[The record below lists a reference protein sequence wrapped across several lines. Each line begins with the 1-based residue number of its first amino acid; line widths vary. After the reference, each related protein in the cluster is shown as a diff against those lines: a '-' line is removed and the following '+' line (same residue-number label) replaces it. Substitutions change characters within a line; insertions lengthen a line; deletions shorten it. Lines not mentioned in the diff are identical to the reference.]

1 MGAQVPTRGEVA
13 QAAVWL
19 GRHGVRVRVPTRLL
33 ATRLG
38 MRVGARPLA
47 VLGRLAVFY
56 LAGTAGALGYQSLQ
70 YLPGVRG
77 VEMTDSKVAYFL
89 LFAIQGAIWSA
100 LRQRD
105 RKAAAALGQR
115 ALDRPRP
122 PWRALRSGWYF
133 ASVVVTFAGGAAL
146 GATMFFTTEY
156 RTYAWSWLGLLAMS
170 AVVFGAAFAGVVRRP
185 VIAED
190 EPSLAVDA
198 VLRIEDL
205 SLTLPAIYASPV
217 LTDLV
222 TTHRQPPGFAPW
234 LAGYAALAIALQV
247 VDAIIHG
254 RRRPALPDGNYGVP
268 SADPQFAQTAVNW
281 SPPEAPR

>member
-1 MGAQVPTRGEVA
+1 MGAEVPTRGEVA

-19 GRHGVRVRVPTRLL
+19 GWHGVRVRVPTRLL

-38 MRVGARPLA
+38 VRGGARPLA
-47 VLGRLAVFY
+47 VLGRLAVFV
-56 LAGTAGALGYQSLQ
+56 LAGIAGALGYQCLQ

-77 VEMTDSKVAYFL
+77 VEMTESKVAYFF

-105 RKAAAALGQR
+105 RKAAAALGAR

-122 PWRALRSGWYF
+122 PWHALRNGWYF

-146 GATMFFTTEY
+146 GATMFFTTGY
-156 RTYAWSWLGLLAMS
+156 RTYAWSWLGLLAMG
-170 AVVFGAAFAGVVRRP
+170 AVVFAVIFTGVVRRP

-205 SLTLPAIYASPV
+205 SLTLPAIYAFPV

-234 LAGYAALAIALQV
+234 LAGYAALAIALQAV
-247 VDAIIHG
+247 GAIIHR
-254 RRRPALPDGNYGVP
+254 RRRPTLPDGDYGVP
-268 SADPQFAQTAVNW
+268 SPDPLSARTAVNW